1 VEYGSGRVWQ
11 AYRPLGLAK
20 EARFALLKI
29 FGGLFK
35 GAVRLWCY
43 HGTSERAGAGDS
55 GAFGRG
61 FAPQHRG
68 ISKRVQAQWVE
79 VIMDSLLPVSFLIP
93 FSVSSQG
100 NVESFMGSW
109 FLDWMFTTNK

>member
-1 VEYGSGRVWQ
+1 MASISPVGIGK
-11 AYRPLGLAK
+11 G
-20 EARFALLKI
+20 ARFELLKI

-61 FAPQHRG
+61 FAHQHRG
-68 ISKRVQAQWVE
+68 ISKASTSTV
-79 VIMDSLLPVSFLIP
+79 
-93 FSVSSQG
+93 G
-100 NVESFMGSW
+100 
-109 FLDWMFTTNK
+109 